1 MGFPLLVFI
10 VSLLC
15 LWVSARVGAR
25 VRRKRG
31 DLEEGVRADLG
42 IILAAALTLL
52 GLIIGFSFSMGVGQ
66 YNQRRNVEV
75 AEANAIDNEY
85 VRAGILPLVDAAKVR
100 ELLRSYVKQR
110 ILFYRARREDYLE
123 TIEANTARLQGEMWS
138 IVQGSVSSGPGPLMM
153 LAISGMNDVMN
164 SQANAS
170 AAWLTRIP
178 AEAWALLIAIA
189 MACNF
194 LLGFTLRA
202 RQDRIRRFFILPLIA
217 SISFFVIADLDSPL
231 SGVIQVNPQNLARLE
246 RSWQAR
252 G

>member
-1 MGFPLLVFI
+1 MSFPLLIFA
-10 VSLLC
+10 VSLVL
-15 LWVSARVGAR
+15 LWVSARMGSR
-25 VRRKRG
+25 IREKRG

-42 IILAAALTLL
+42 VILAAALTLL
-52 GLIIGFSFSMGVGQ
+52 GLIIGFSFSMGVTQ

-85 VRAGILPLVDAAKVR
+85 VRAGILPPADAAKVR
-100 ELLRSYVKQR
+100 DLLRGYVRQR
-110 ILFYRARREDYLE
+110 ALFYRTRRENSLE
-123 TIEANTARLQGEMWS
+123 TIDANTARLQGDIWS
-138 IVQGSVSSGPGPLMM
+138 VIQASVSAGPQPLMM

-164 SQANAS
+164 SEANAS

-178 AEAWALLIAIA
+178 GEAWALLIAIA

-202 RQDRIRRFFILPLIA
+202 RHDRIRRFFILPLIA

-231 SGVIQVNPQNLARLE
+231 SGVIQVHPQNLTRLE